1 MSKFLK
7 FIVHF
12 IVICTIVCVV
22 GLAVPPFL
30 GITTEIMDDS
40 GKETNLPMGSVTYA
54 IPVKI
59 KEAAVGDSILY
70 QTDSKAYRYMITE
83 MDKKNHIFKVIDSS
97 DKDAEPVAVE
107 VKDYIPKVVI
117 TVGYAGYL
125 LLATE
130 SIEGLIILG
139 LAVLFLVILYI
150 VAELLKKEPQDD
162 YDETDTE
169 PGYVKSKK
177 ELKREEK
184 AREKRYKEEERQIKK
199 EERARRKGKAPE
211 RKKIKTGG
219 FVDEIYEDE
228 LEPVKPAQPETI
240 QTATSEAHELLRKE
254 IAAATA
260 DVPVKQEESVQTKPD
275 AGDIHMEPVS
285 GKTEVIV
292 PQVKEQLKKLMKKLE
307 EAGSGEEQFA
317 VHKEFYKLNDR
328 VQTQVTLCSIRHT
341 IDTTDEFY
349 EKEQNYYDEQVPE
362 YSNLCVEYQKRLF
375 ASPYRDVL
383 EEKIGPVAFKNMEIA
398 MKSVSE
404 EVIPLMQEENALVT
418 EYEKLLASAKID
430 WEGETLNL

>member
-117 TVGYAGYL
+117 TIGYAGYL

-162 YDETDTE
+162 YDETDAE

-292 PQVKEQLKKLMKKLE
+292 PQVKEQLKQMMNASDRKPVEAE
-307 EAGSGEEQFA
+307 ETEGNEQEEIRRMVIPTWSAAQIA
-317 VHKEFYKLNDR
+317 ETARSQGDAPDIVRDDVTK
-328 VQTQVTLCSIRHT
+328 VTLFDYSDI
-341 IDTTDEFY
+341 IADEKPVY
-349 EKEQNYYDEQVPE
+349 P
-362 YSNLCVEYQKRLF
+362 QKQT
-375 ASPYRDVL
+375 A
-383 EEKIGPVAFKNMEIA
+383 EE
-398 MKSVSE
+398 
-404 EVIPLMQEENALVT
+404 
-418 EYEKLLASAKID
+418 
-430 WEGETLNL
+430 

>member
-184 AREKRYKEEERQIKK
+184 AREKRYKDEERQIKK
-199 EERARRKGKAPE
+199 EERARKKGKAPE

-219 FVDEIYEDE
+219 FVDEIYEDD
-228 LEPVKPAQPETI
+228 LESEKHEQPKQPATV
-240 QTATSEAHELLRKE
+240 QTATSEAHELLKKE

-260 DVPVKQEESVQTKPD
+260 DEPMKAEEPEEQIKPEEIMSR
-275 AGDIHMEPVS
+275 GLVS
-285 GKTEVIV
+285 GKTEMIV
-292 PQVKEQLKKLMKKLE
+292 PQVKEQLRQMMTDSERQPVEASEDEEPEEIKRMVIPAWSAAQIAETAKKQGDAPDIVRDDVTKVTLFDYSDIIADE
-307 EAGSGEEQFA
+307 EP
-317 VHKEFYKLNDR
+317 
-328 VQTQVTLCSIRHT
+328 VQT
-341 IDTTDEFY
+341 
-349 EKEQNYYDEQVPE
+349 EQSET
-362 YSNLCVEYQKRLF
+362 
-375 ASPYRDVL
+375 
-383 EEKIGPVAFKNMEIA
+383 EE
-398 MKSVSE
+398 
-404 EVIPLMQEENALVT
+404 
-418 EYEKLLASAKID
+418 
-430 WEGETLNL
+430 